1 MLGFVPQ
8 PNLRLYMLPKTLS
21 EAIEQ
26 GKEAT
31 KTALEVGC
39 TRLQVE
45 LVYPEIALQ
54 AQAIAAEFAH
64 YLTEYTLGLKVM
76 FADTGAAALARR
88 DWGEVPFQVTD
99 LGSRLTNVDTKIN
112 DADKIFLIVC
122 PAAVEVSKIEE
133 LCKLA
138 GYRPVILL
146 LPQLEDVSIV
156 GIGYAARQL
165 RDRFLS
171 TLESCYYIRPIESGV
186 LFRSY
191 PQLWQVWLEKGE
203 EWKLIAEERE
213 KPVGDDLDFII
224 ARATRGSQEEEGIPQ
239 RPKRGIFGNLGRLFK
254 ALNQ

>member
-1 MLGFVPQ
+1 
-8 PNLRLYMLPKTLS
+8 MLPKTLS

-31 KTALEVGC
+31 KTALEAGC
-39 TRLQVE
+39 IRLQVE

-54 AQAIAAEFAH
+54 AQAIAAEFAQFFT
-64 YLTEYTLGLKVM
+64 YYSSGLKVI
-76 FADTGAAALARR
+76 FSDTGAAALARR

-99 LGSRLTNVDTKIN
+99 LGSRLTSVDTKIN
-112 DADKIFLIVC
+112 DADEIFLIVC
-122 PAAVEVSKIEE
+122 PTAVEVSKIEE
-133 LCKLA
+133 LCNLA
-138 GYRPVILL
+138 GDRPVILL

-171 TLESCYYIRPIESGV
+171 TLESCYYIRPLESGV

-191 PQLWQVWLEKGE
+191 PQPWQVWLEKGE
-203 EWKLIAEERE
+203 EFKLIAEERE
-213 KPVGDDLDFII
+213 KPVGDDLDLII
-224 ARATRGSQEEEGIPQ
+224 ASATRGSQEEEGIAQ
-239 RPKRGIFGNLGRLFK
+239 RPKRGILGNLGRLFK